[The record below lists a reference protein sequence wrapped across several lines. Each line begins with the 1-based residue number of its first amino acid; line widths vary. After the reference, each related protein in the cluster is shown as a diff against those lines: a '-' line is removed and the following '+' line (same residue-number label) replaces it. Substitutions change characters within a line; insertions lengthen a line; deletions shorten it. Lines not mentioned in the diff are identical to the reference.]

1 MFIEVSGVCST
12 SAAAVKC
19 IRNHSPLKHQSHY
32 HHQHE
37 QSFSRL
43 QLSGRNQLHTEKYHK
58 LLQGCC
64 LNNASLNTIVVIR
77 EQHCWTNNI
86 VHPCF
91 NNILVSNYCSWNNG
105 NRKILYWYNKHVHY
119 CWHACANLLT
129 SYYSN
134 DDWTMLNN
142 LVTTLLSWLGNI
154 VDNVHAD
161 HAQRCSQR

>member
-1 MFIEVSGVCST
+1 MPFSKIFSNYNSLNFMFIEVSGVCST

-19 IRNHSPLKHQSHY
+19 IRNHSPLRHQSHY

-105 NRKILYWYNKHVHY
+105 NRKILY
-119 CWHACANLLT
+119 
-129 SYYSN
+129 
-134 DDWTMLNN
+134 
-142 LVTTLLSWLGNI
+142 
-154 VDNVHAD
+154 
-161 HAQRCSQR
+161 